1 MILYIENLKDST
13 RELVELINEYIK
25 VAGYK
30 TNTQKPLAFLYTN
43 NKKSDRE
50 VKKTIP
56 STTATKRRQP
66 LGINLPNERQN
77 GI

>member
-1 MILYIENLKDST
+1 MILYMENLKDST